1 MHACVPKEEQVLM
14 IMKNLLIVY
23 HKHLL
28 AGYYPY
34 FRAFNN
40 AGTQIDDVN
49 NVIAIITLKNEEALK
64 NNFFKDTRFV
74 THFITTYTFVNL

>member
-1 MHACVPKEEQVLM
+1 MLACVPKEEQVLM

-34 FRAFNN
+34 FRAFIN
-40 AGTQIDDVN
+40 AGSLVHR
-49 NVIAIITLKNEEALK
+49 LMMLLPSSLWKMKKLM
-64 NNFFKDTRFV
+64 FFEDTRFV